1 MKSNIKYFIPVLIVF
16 IILVIIKLVAPK
28 PVDWTESFSSNDKIP
43 FGSYVL
49 YNILPDL
56 FEGSAIHTI
65 TFPVYNTV
73 KNKYFLDK
81 NYIIIA
87 NRFDPDELDIQYLF
101 DFAGDGNN
109 IFISAGY
116 FGNKF
121 SDSLMFNLNYRYFIE
136 DTLKLYFTDSELN
149 DNNGTLIKSAG
160 IDANFSELDTSNV
173 LILGKDETDNA
184 NFVKYN
190 IGRGSILVHTIPHA
204 FANYNVL
211 KDDGDYI
218 SKCLSYL
225 PDGDIFWDEYYKDV
239 NKYNSTPLRYILNNT
254 QLKWS
259 YLTLIF
265 SVAIFV
271 LFKGKRTQRIIP
283 VIQPYTNT
291 TIEFIETIGNL
302 YFRQKNHKNI
312 AEKKIN
318 YFMDYLRNRY
328 SINIMELN
336 DEAKKAVSSKTN
348 YSEADTFQLFLVLKT
363 VRWSKNVDGKSL
375 LNLNNEIEIFY
386 KKTGG
391 YGT

>member
-1 MKSNIKYFIPVLIVF
+1 M
-16 IILVIIKLVAPK
+16 
-28 PVDWTESFSSNDKIP
+28 
-43 FGSYVL
+43 
-49 YNILPDL
+49 
-56 FEGSAIHTI
+56 
-65 TFPVYNTV
+65 
-73 KNKYFLDK
+73 
-81 NYIIIA
+81 
-87 NRFDPDELDIQYLF
+87 
-101 DFAGDGNN
+101 
-109 IFISAGY
+109 
-116 FGNKF
+116 
-121 SDSLMFNLNYRYFIE
+121 
-136 DTLKLYFTDSELN
+136 
-149 DNNGTLIKSAG
+149 IKSAG

-173 LILGKDETDNA
+173 LILGTDETDNA

-211 KDDGDYI
+211 KNDGDYI

-225 PDGDIFWDEYYKDV
+225 PDGEIFWDEYYKDV
-239 NKYNSTPLRYILNNT
+239 NKYNSTPLRYIMNNT

-259 YLTLIF
+259 YFTLIF

-312 AEKKIN
+312 AEKKIS

-328 SINIMELN
+328 AINITELN

-348 YSEADTFQLFLVLKT
+348 YTEADTFQLFYVIKT

-375 LNLNNEIEIFY
+375 LNLNNEIEKFY